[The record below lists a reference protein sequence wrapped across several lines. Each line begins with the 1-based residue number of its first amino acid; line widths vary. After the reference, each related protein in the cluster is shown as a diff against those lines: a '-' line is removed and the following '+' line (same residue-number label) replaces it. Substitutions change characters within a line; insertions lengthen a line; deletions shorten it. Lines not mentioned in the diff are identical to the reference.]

1 MDLRK
6 KNYLQP
12 IINIKL
18 DLLKF
23 TSVKMLPKKKKTS
36 SMVMK
41 AKKKISNG
49 PKALKFYKSIK
60 EKVYGSKFPRIFR

>member
-41 AKKKISNG
+41 AKKNLQWSQG
-49 PKALKFYKSIK
+49 L
-60 EKVYGSKFPRIFR
+60 EVL

>member
-41 AKKKISNG
+41 AKKKKNLQWSQG
-49 PKALKFYKSIK
+49 L
-60 EKVYGSKFPRIFR
+60 EVL